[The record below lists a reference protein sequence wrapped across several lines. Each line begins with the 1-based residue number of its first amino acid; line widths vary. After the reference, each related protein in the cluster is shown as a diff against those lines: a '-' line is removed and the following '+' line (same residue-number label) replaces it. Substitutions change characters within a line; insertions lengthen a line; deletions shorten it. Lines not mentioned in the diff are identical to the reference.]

1 MNHLMGE
8 EILRTLSR
16 DCLCLQYSEKEA
28 HIPCLHTLI
37 GFPFHLLLI
46 FSSLTNVKRVTR
58 RSKAILDK
66 GPRVAPADHI
76 QCAGYCSII
85 KSCLPVTPHKEY
97 CYGYQDT
104 GVSEL
109 LNPVQIT
116 RRTKL
121 LGDLA
126 WPKAYVAKM

>member
-1 MNHLMGE
+1 MNHLMVE
-8 EILRTLSR
+8 QILRALSR
-16 DCLCLQYSEKEA
+16 DCLCLQHSEKEA

-46 FSSLTNVKRVTR
+46 FSSLINVKRVPR
-58 RSKAILDK
+58 RSKVILDK
-66 GPRVAPADHI
+66 GHRVAPADHI
-76 QCAGYCSII
+76 QCAGYCSIV
-85 KSCLPVTPHKEY
+85 KSCLPATPHKEY
-97 CYGYQDT
+97 YYGDQDT

-109 LNPVQIT
+109 LHPVQST
-116 RRTKL
+116 RRAKL